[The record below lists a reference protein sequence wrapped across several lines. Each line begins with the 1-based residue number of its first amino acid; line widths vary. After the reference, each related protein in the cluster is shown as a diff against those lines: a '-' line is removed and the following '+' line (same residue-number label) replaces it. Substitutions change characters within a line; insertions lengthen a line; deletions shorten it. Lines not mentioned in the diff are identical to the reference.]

1 MLIVL
6 HDRRCAAAVGVGRHP
21 ARSAGCR
28 GALPAPAPRAASP
41 AIAPPAI
48 LKHMSA
54 DLAQPSESGPVDLV
68 RIDPEAGRFLA
79 YRLFLQP
86 DLFGGCSLVR
96 EWGRIGRPGTVRV
109 RTLATEDAAAT
120 ALARALARRHRRGY
134 RPRSNR
140 RRADD
145 DAAAPAAAER

>member
-1 MLIVL
+1 MSG
-6 HDRRCAAAVGVGRHP
+6 H
-21 ARSAGCR
+21 SAQR
-28 GALPAPAPRAASP
+28 P
-41 AIAPPAI
+41 
-48 LKHMSA
+48 
-54 DLAQPSESGPVDLV
+54 QPGPIDLV
-68 RIDPEAGRFLA
+68 RIDAEAGRFRA

-109 RTLATEDAAAT
+109 RTLATEAEAAT
-120 ALARALARRHRRGY
+120 ALARALVRRHRRGY